1 MSHRVVIVGASD
13 KPERYA
19 HQAMRSL
26 LQHGHQVVLV
36 HPRHSAIDG
45 HPVHA
50 SLRDVSGPVHTV
62 TLYVGPTISTTLQA
76 DLIALHPSRVIFNPG
91 AENPQLAQHLQQAGI
106 PTENACTLV
115 LLATQ
120 AF

>member
-1 MSHRVVIVGASD
+1 MSQRVVIVGASD

-36 HPRHSAIDG
+36 HPRLKTIDG
-45 HPVHA
+45 HSVHA
-50 SLRDVSGPVHTV
+50 TLSEISGAVDTV
-62 TLYVGPTISTTLQA
+62 TLYVNASLSTPMLTG
-76 DLIALHPSRVIFNPG
+76 LIALHPRRVLFNPG
-91 AENPQLAQHLQQAGI
+91 TENPDLAAALNQAQI
-106 PTENACTLV
+106 QTEEACTLV
-115 LLATQ
+115 LLATG